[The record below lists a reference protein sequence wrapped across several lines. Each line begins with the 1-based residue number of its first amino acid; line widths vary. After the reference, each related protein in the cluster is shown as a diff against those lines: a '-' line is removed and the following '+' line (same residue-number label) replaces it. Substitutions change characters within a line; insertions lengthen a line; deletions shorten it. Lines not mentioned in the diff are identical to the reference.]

1 MTDNTMDKKKGQ
13 RDKQRFT
20 KTLHRKL
27 KIIFIFIF
35 YDGKMDTTVVP
46 KIWKAS
52 IVKVRSFEN

>member
-1 MTDNTMDKKKGQ
+1 MTDNTTAKKKGQ

-35 YDGKMDTTVVP
+35 YDGKMDTMESVYSES
-46 KIWKAS
+46 KK
-52 IVKVRSFEN
+52 F